1 MLKQPHVSQTTS
13 KYPSKMCMVL
23 VILEKQ
29 CQNNLLGSFYDL
41 ECRERKM
48 TVTMAIEKST
58 FYSITLTLPN
68 KVF

>member
-1 MLKQPHVSQTTS
+1 MIWMLKQPHVSQTTS
-13 KYPSKMCMVL
+13 KYPSKMCTVL

-48 TVTMAIEKST
+48 TVTMAIKINFLLNHSHAT
-58 FYSITLTLPN
+58 
-68 KVF
+68 K